1 MSKEPNTLNQPAAKP
16 SRSVLFGAAFLMATS
31 AIGPGFLTQTST
43 FTAQHGAAL
52 ALIIVMAII
61 MDITAQMN
69 IWSVVTVSKMRA
81 QDVCNKLLPGLGYV
95 IAILVA
101 IGGLAFNVGNV
112 GGVALGFNAMFGLD
126 QTIGAVVAGCLGI
139 IIFINKNA
147 KTIMDKVATLL
158 AAIILITVLVVAVI
172 SQPPL
177 GEVAKGVTRVDY
189 LLNPEN
195 NAFTALTTLLG
206 GSCGG
211 YIAFSGAH
219 RLLDA
224 GISGPENV
232 GHVRKSVIQGCGTS
246 GAVRILLFLAVLGTC
261 MSGTQ
266 WLAENAQIITDAANG
281 GNPAAEAFRLAAGDF
296 GYRLFGLC
304 LFSAGVSSVVGAA
317 FTSVSVVGAAFT
329 SVSFLKTL
337 HPFINKYERQF
348 VVGFIAF
355 STLMMVIVGNA
366 AQLLII
372 AGAFNGLILP
382 ITLGVMLI
390 ASRSK
395 RIVGSEY
402 KHPMPLIILGAIVV
416 LISLYS
422 GVQAVP
428 GILDLFG

>member
-1 MSKEPNTLNQPAAKP
+1 MSNNLTNSGAKP

-52 ALIIVMAII
+52 ALVIVLVIL

-69 IWSVVTVSKMRA
+69 IWSVVSVSGMRA
-81 QDVCNKLLPGLGYV
+81 QDVANKLLPGLGVV

-112 GGVALGFNAMFGLD
+112 GGVALGFNAMFGLN
-126 QTIGAVVAGCLGI
+126 QKVGAVIAGCLGI
-139 IIFINKNA
+139 IIFVNKNA
-147 KTIMDKVATLL
+147 KTIMDKVATVL
-158 AAIILITVLVVAVI
+158 AAVILLTVLVVAVK
-172 SQPPL
+172 SQPPM
-177 GEVAKGVTRVDY
+177 GEVVKGLGSFDK
-189 LLNPEN
+189 LLDTDTGM
-195 NAFTALTTLLG
+195 FTALTTILG

-232 GHVRKSVIQGCGTS
+232 GHVRRSVVQGCGTS
-246 GAVRILLFLAVLGTC
+246 GLVRILLFLAVLGTC
-261 MSGTQ
+261 TVGTT
-266 WLAENAQIITDAANG
+266 WVAENAQIITDAAKG
-281 GNPAAEAFRLAAGDF
+281 GNPAAEAFRLAAGDL

-317 FTSVSVVGAAFT
+317 FTSVS
-329 SVSFLKTL
+329 FLKTL
-337 HPFINKYERQF
+337 HPVIAKYERQC
-348 VVGFIAF
+348 VIGFIAF

-366 AQLLII
+366 AQLLIV

-395 RIVGSEY
+395 RIVGENY
-402 KHPMPLIILGAIVV
+402 NHPMWMIIPGVVVVAIA
-416 LISLYS
+416 LYS
-422 GVQAVP
+422 GVQSVP
-428 GILDLFG
+428 NILNLFK

>member
-1 MSKEPNTLNQPAAKP
+1 MSNQPNTAAVKP

-52 ALIIVMAII
+52 ALVIVLAIV

-81 QDVCNKLLPGLGYV
+81 QDVANKLLPGLGV
-95 IAILVA
+95 IIAILVA

-112 GGVALGFNAMFGLD
+112 GGVALGFNAMIGLD
-126 QTIGAVVAGCLGI
+126 QKVGAVVAGCLGI

-147 KTIMDKVATLL
+147 KTIMDKVATIL
-158 AAIILITVLVVAVI
+158 AAIILITVLVVAII
-172 SQPPL
+172 SEPPL
-177 GEVAKGVTRVDY
+177 GEVGKGLVDFQY
-189 LLNPEN
+189 LLNPETN
-195 NAFTALTTLLG
+195 MFTALTTLLG

-224 GISGPENV
+224 GISGPENI
-232 GHVRKSVIQGCGTS
+232 GHVRKSVLQGCGTS

-266 WLAENAQIITDAANG
+266 WLAENAKIITDAATNG
-281 GNPAAEAFRLAAGDF
+281 GNPAAEAFRLAAGDL

-317 FTSVSVVGAAFT
+317 YT

-337 HPFINKYERQF
+337 HPFIAKYERQF

-366 AQLLII
+366 AALLII

-382 ITLGVMLI
+382 VTLGVMLFAGHK
-390 ASRSK
+390 AS
-395 RIVGSEY
+395 IVGSEY
-402 KHPMPLIILGAIVV
+402 KHPMWLTILGAIVV
-416 LISLYS
+416 VIALYS

-428 GILDLFG
+428 GIMALFG

>member
-1 MSKEPNTLNQPAAKP
+1 MSNNLANSGAKP

-52 ALIIVMAII
+52 ALVIVLVIL

-69 IWSVVTVSKMRA
+69 IWSVVSVSGMRA
-81 QDVCNKLLPGLGYV
+81 QDVANKLLPGLGV
-95 IAILVA
+95 IIAILVA

-112 GGVALGFNAMFGLD
+112 GGVALGFNAMLGLD
-126 QTIGAVVAGCLGI
+126 QKIGAIIAGCLGI
-139 IIFINKNA
+139 LIFVNKNA
-147 KTIMDKVATLL
+147 KTIMDKVATVL
-158 AAIILITVLVVAVI
+158 AAVILLTVLVVAVK
-172 SQPPL
+172 SQPPM
-177 GEVAKGVTRVDY
+177 GEVVKGLGSFDK
-189 LLNPEN
+189 LLNTETGM
-195 NAFTALTTLLG
+195 FTALTTILG

-232 GHVRKSVIQGCGTS
+232 GHVRRSVVQGCGTS
-246 GAVRILLFLAVLGTC
+246 GLVRILLFLAVLGTC
-261 MSGTQ
+261 TVGTT
-266 WLAENAQIITDAANG
+266 WVAENAQIITDAAKG
-281 GNPAAEAFRLAAGDF
+281 GNPAAEAFRLAAGDL

-317 FTSVSVVGAAFT
+317 FTSVS
-329 SVSFLKTL
+329 FLKTL
-337 HPFINKYERQF
+337 HPMIAKYERQC
-348 VVGFIAF
+348 VIGFIAF

-366 AQLLII
+366 AQLLIV

-395 RIVGSEY
+395 RIVGENY
-402 KHPMPLIILGAIVV
+402 NHPIWMIIPGIVV
-416 LISLYS
+416 VAIALYS
-422 GVQAVP
+422 GVQSVP
-428 GILDLFG
+428 NIVNLFK

>member
-1 MSKEPNTLNQPAAKP
+1 MSNNLANSGAKP

-52 ALIIVMAII
+52 ALVIVLVIL

-69 IWSVVTVSKMRA
+69 IWSVVSVSGMRA
-81 QDVCNKLLPGLGYV
+81 QDVANKLLPGLGV
-95 IAILVA
+95 IIAILVA

-112 GGVALGFNAMFGLD
+112 GGVALGFNAMLGLD
-126 QTIGAVVAGCLGI
+126 QKIGAIIAGCLGI
-139 IIFINKNA
+139 LIFVNKNA
-147 KTIMDKVATLL
+147 KTIMDKVATVL
-158 AAIILITVLVVAVI
+158 AAVILLTVLVVAVK
-172 SQPPL
+172 SQPPM
-177 GEVAKGVTRVDY
+177 GEVVKGLGSFDK
-189 LLNPEN
+189 LLNTETGM
-195 NAFTALTTLLG
+195 FTALTTILG

-232 GHVRKSVIQGCGTS
+232 GHVRRSVVQGCGTS
-246 GAVRILLFLAVLGTC
+246 GLVRILLFLAVLGTC
-261 MSGTQ
+261 TVGTT
-266 WLAENAQIITDAANG
+266 WVAENAQIITDAAKG
-281 GNPAAEAFRLAAGDF
+281 GNPAAEAFRLAAGDL

-317 FTSVSVVGAAFT
+317 FTP
-329 SVSFLKTL
+329 VSFLKTL
-337 HPFINKYERQF
+337 HPVIAKYERQC
-348 VVGFIAF
+348 VIGFIAF

-366 AQLLII
+366 AQLLIV

-395 RIVGSEY
+395 RIVGENY
-402 KHPMPLIILGAIVV
+402 NHPMWMIIPGVVVVAIA
-416 LISLYS
+416 LYS
-422 GVQAVP
+422 GVQSVP
-428 GILDLFG
+428 NIVNLFK